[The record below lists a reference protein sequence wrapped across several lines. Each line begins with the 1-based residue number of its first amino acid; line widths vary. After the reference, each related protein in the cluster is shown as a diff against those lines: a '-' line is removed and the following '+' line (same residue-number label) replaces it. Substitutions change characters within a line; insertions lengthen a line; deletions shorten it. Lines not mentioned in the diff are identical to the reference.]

1 MPSTSML
8 AILSFSDHVA
18 PEEIELIVGHCYG
31 LSSGGFPEPSSYIDP
46 LSSATNCTRDLPYLQ
61 QLGANAIRV
70 YSVNPDNDHSEC
82 MRTFSDAGI
91 YVL

>member
-1 MPSTSML
+1 
-8 AILSFSDHVA
+8 
-18 PEEIELIVGHCYG
+18 
-31 LSSGGFPEPSSYIDP
+31 
-46 LSSATNCTRDLPYLQ
+46 LQ

-82 MRTFSDAGI
+82 MKTFSDAGI

>member
-1 MPSTSML
+1 MPSGS
-8 AILSFSDHVA
+8 SFVA
-18 PEEIELIVGHCYG
+18 GLGLELIVASTWRVGRY
-31 LSSGGFPEPSSYIDP
+31 SGGFPEPSSYIDP
-46 LSSATNCTRDLPYLQ
+46 LSSSANCTRDLPHLQ
-61 QLGANAIRV
+61 ELGANAVRV